1 MKTLPLILIFSA
13 CAGLL
18 SACAAEKPQV
28 KNVATINGLAV
39 TEKELDDSASRQ
51 LFEVRSNALDQLI
64 TDRVLENAAKAE
76 HLSPDAYL
84 KREIEKRVPIAT
96 SAEAKDFYEKNKDN
110 LPAELASK
118 SWEEL
123 EPQLIQAL
131 TGERRKHA
139 AVDLVEELKKQQH
152 VQVLLAAPRVEV
164 AAAGPARGAANA
176 KITIVEF
183 SDFQC
188 PFCARAQPAID
199 QVLKQYPD
207 KVRIVYRDF
216 PLSFHSNAAR
226 AAEAGHCANDQE
238 KFWPLHDWIFTHQNE
253 LGEQE
258 LSNAAKDLGLDQK
271 KFDAC
276 MVSHKYQQAVVDN
289 QAAGEK
295 AGVTGTP
302 AFFVDGEL
310 LSGAQPFEKFQ
321 EVIERHL
328 AH

>member
-1 MKTLPLILIFSA
+1 MLAPRSRVAILFI
-13 CAGLL
+13 LW
-18 SACAAEKPQV
+18 SACAAPIKETR
-28 KNVATINGLAV
+28 NVATINGQPIS
-39 TEKELDDSASRQ
+39 EKELDASAARQ
-51 LFEVRSNALDQLI
+51 IYEVRSSALDQLI
-64 TDRVLENAAKAE
+64 TDRVLESAARAE
-76 HLSPDAYL
+76 HLEPGEYL
-84 KREIEKRVPIAT
+84 KREVEKRVPPAS

-123 EPQLIQAL
+123 EPQVINAL
-131 TGERRKHA
+131 TGERRKRA
-139 AVDLVEELKKQQH
+139 AVELVEELKKKAH
-152 VQVLLAAPRVEV
+152 VQVLLAAPRTEV
-164 AAAGPARGAANA
+164 AAEGPARGAANA

-188 PFCARAQPAID
+188 PFCARAQPVIER
-199 QVLKQYPD
+199 VLKEYPD
-207 KVRIVYRDF
+207 KVRLVYRDF

-226 AAEAGHCANDQE
+226 AAEAAHCANEQQQ
-238 KFWPLHDWIFTHQNE
+238 FWPLHDWIFRHQNE

-258 LSNAAKDLGLDQK
+258 LSNAARELGLDQK

-276 MVSHKYQQAVVDN
+276 MVSHKYQRAVADN

-321 EVIERHL
+321 EVIDRHL
-328 AH
+328 AR